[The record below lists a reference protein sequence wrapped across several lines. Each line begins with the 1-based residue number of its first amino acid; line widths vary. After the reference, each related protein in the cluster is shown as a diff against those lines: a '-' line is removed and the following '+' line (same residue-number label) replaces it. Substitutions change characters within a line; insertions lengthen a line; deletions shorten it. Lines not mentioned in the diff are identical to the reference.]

1 MGPEL
6 AREVLQQLSPKLAIP
21 MHYRDNLVLIEAFV
35 RGLATRRLDSDTIT
49 INKSSLPIT
58 TEIVVLRPKGARE

>member
-1 MGPEL
+1 
-6 AREVLQQLSPKLAIP
+6 
-21 MHYRDNLVLIEAFV
+21 VLIEAFV
-35 RGLATRRLDSDTIT
+35 RGLATRRLDSDTVT